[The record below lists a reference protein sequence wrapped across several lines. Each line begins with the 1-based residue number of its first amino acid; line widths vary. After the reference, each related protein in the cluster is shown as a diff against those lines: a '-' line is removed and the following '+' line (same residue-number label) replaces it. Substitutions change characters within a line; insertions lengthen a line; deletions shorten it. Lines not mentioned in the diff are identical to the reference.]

1 MTDQGQPRTT
11 VVIPVWDEYVAL
23 RFEDA
28 LASVVAQDVP
38 LDIIIVDNASRV
50 PLPEMPDVVVIHIP
64 QRVSLGAA
72 RNAGLERVRTE
83 NVMFTDADD
92 LIEPWV
98 VRRLEA
104 ALDSDPRLVA
114 CAMAFVDADTGQR
127 HRWPRPWIGRIV
139 RFRRLFALLNA
150 VWAIYP
156 ITGAVLIRTAMARA
170 VGGHADIDNGDAR
183 CLGAALLFRGRVG
196 WSEELGYLY
205 HQHPGSNLDRFRGTA
220 SILESHAAV
229 RRRLRAYVDGPS
241 WLRRMIPLIAVA
253 QWTAV
258 AAHLLLT
265 ALRQAAAARA
275 ARGQR

>member
-1 MTDQGQPRTT
+1 
-11 VVIPVWDEYVAL
+11 VIPVWDEYVAL
-23 RFEDA
+23 RFEEA

-38 LDIIIVDNASRV
+38 LDIIVVDNASRV
-50 PLPEMPDVVVIHIP
+50 PLPDMPDVVVIRIP

-98 VRRLEA
+98 VRRLESG
-104 ALDSDPRLVA
+104 LDSDPRLVA
-114 CAMAFVDADTGQR
+114 YAMAFVDADTGQR
-127 HRWPRPWIGRIV
+127 HRWPWPLIGRLV
-139 RFRRLFALLNA
+139 RFPRLCALLNA

-156 ITGAVLIRTAMARA
+156 ITGAVLIRTSQARA
-170 VGGHADIDNGDAR
+170 VGGHSDVDNGDAR

-205 HQHPGSNLDRFRGTA
+205 HQHPGSNLDRFSGVGA
-220 SILESHAAV
+220 ILDSHAAV
-229 RRRLRAYVDGPS
+229 RRRLRSGLGGPS
-241 WLRRMIPLIAVA
+241 WLRPLIPLIAVA

-258 AAHLLLT
+258 AAHLMLT
-265 ALRQAAAARA
+265 GLRQAAAARA
-275 ARGQR
+275 ARAER